1 MTQEQYD
8 KLEKLV
14 LSIKNIDKKMINDK
28 VFNDEI
34 CQILGIKGFELN
46 YPESW
51 KKNNYNDRYKSTP
64 SIVNDK
70 PIGLEVYYSETD
82 KTNGVDEMLF
92 KTECTT
98 SDKFEYT
105 SAIEDN
111 TKDVTTYNINSTITY
126 C

>member
-34 CQILGIKGFELN
+34 CQILEIKGFELN

-51 KKNNYNDRYKSTP
+51 KKNNYNDRYKSTSP
-64 SIVNDK
+64 WASE
-70 PIGLEVYYSETD
+70 PIGMEVYYSETD

-92 KTECTT
+92 KPECTT